1 MKVDRPITIAVIIFI
16 IILLMYFFVVPKY
29 YEFKDL
35 QIKLGKAEAE
45 YNAKFA
51 YFSEVSKI
59 FRELEDR
66 QESLEKIENAM
77 PPKPQLADLVYFF
90 QQKGTES
97 GLIVKN
103 ILLTK
108 ISPVTSESS
117 IKEIIFSLDVLGN
130 YQSLKTFLSSLE
142 GSSRLFEVGN
152 ISFGSQAL
160 NQLSSPQI
168 QNPISKQK
176 TPVVQSLTQQ
186 VYSFKFEIK
195 THSY

>member
-1 MKVDRPITIAVIIFI
+1 MKVDRPIIIAIIIFI

-29 YEFKDL
+29 YEFKDF
-35 QIKLGKAEAE
+35 QVKLGKVEAE

-66 QESLEKIENAM
+66 KESLEKIENAI
-77 PPKPQLADLVYFF
+77 PSEPQLADLVYFF
-90 QQKGTES
+90 QQKGTAS

-108 ISPVTSESS
+108 ISPITSESN
-117 IKEIIFSLDVLGN
+117 IKEVVFSLEVLGN
-130 YQSLKTFLSSLE
+130 YQSLKNFLSSLE
-142 GSSRLFEVGN
+142 SSSRLFEVGN
-152 ISFGSQAL
+152 VSFGSQTL
-160 NQLSSPQI
+160 NKSQSTPTPQLLL
-168 QNPISKQK
+168 
-176 TPVVQSLTQQ
+176 VQQ
-186 VYSFKFEIK
+186 VYSFKLEVK

>member
-1 MKVDRPITIAVIIFI
+1 MKVDRPITIAIIIFI

-35 QIKLGKAEAE
+35 QVKLGKSEAE
-45 YNAKFA
+45 YNGKFA

-66 QESLEKIENAM
+66 QESLEKIENAI

-103 ILLTK
+103 IFLTK

-117 IKEIIFSLDVLGN
+117 IKEIVFSLDVMGN
-130 YQSLKTFLSSLE
+130 YQSLKNFLSSLE
-142 GSSRLFEVGN
+142 NSSRLFEVGN
-152 ISFGSQAL
+152 ISFGSQTI
-160 NQLSSPQI
+160 NQSSSSQT

-176 TPVVQSLTQQ
+176 TLIVQPIIQQ